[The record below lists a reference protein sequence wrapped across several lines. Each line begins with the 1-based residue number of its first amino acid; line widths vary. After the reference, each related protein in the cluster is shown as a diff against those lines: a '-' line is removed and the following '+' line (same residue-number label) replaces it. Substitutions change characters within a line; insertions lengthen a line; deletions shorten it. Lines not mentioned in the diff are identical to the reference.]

1 MEPWRKTIIV
11 ILAALTVVIVLQNL
25 ERVDTRILFFTISM
39 PRALLL
45 TLTALAGFAV
55 GMLTALKRR

>member
-1 MEPWRKTIIV
+1 VEPWRKTIIA

>member
-1 MEPWRKTIIV
+1 MEPWRKTIIA